1 LESPFGIG
9 TEEAKRIVAQLLISS
24 IKATTSKTY
33 RRRSINPN
41 SEITTT
47 ERDIF
52 VIIHRPFY

>member
-9 TEEAKRIVAQLLISS
+9 TEEAKRSVAQLLIVG
-24 IKATTSKTY
+24 IEPTTLKTY

>member
-9 TEEAKRIVAQLLISS
+9 TEGAKRSVAQLLIVCVE
-24 IKATTSKTY
+24 ATTLKTY